1 VCTAHQSR
9 QKQKLEYSKQ
19 KFGVHLAF
27 FGKLECTKGA
37 LQNFFSVWSAQVV
50 HSKLF
55 GVQVV
60 KFWSAFSLTQVH
72 SKSFG
77 VHLKSTPKFL
87 EWSFGVTCCGLIII
101 TPQ

>member
-55 GVQVV
+55 GVDKCSLQ
-60 KFWSAFSLTQVH
+60 KNWSEPL
-72 SKSFG
+72 
-77 VHLKSTPKFL
+77 STPKMPIFCSGKLSTPKIWSASSKVL
-87 EWSFGVTCCGLIII
+87 ECV
-101 TPQ
+101 